1 MEKDT
6 KFEHLEGLIAAT
18 FTPFHEDGQIN
29 LEPIPA
35 MVEHLAKCS
44 IRAIFINGTTGEG
57 PSLTEEERIT
67 LAENF
72 VTEAK
77 KIISKVLFMSDMKA
91 CKALDPS
98 QPMLIRLEQT
108 ASLQFLLPTLNHRA

>member
-6 KFEHLEGLIAAT
+6 NFEHLEGLIAAT

-35 MVEHLAKCS
+35 MVEHLSKCS
-44 IRAIFINGTTGEG
+44 IKGIFINGTTGEG

-67 LAENF
+67 LAESF
-72 VTEAK
+72 VSEAK
-77 KIISKVLFMSDMKA
+77 KYNIK
-91 CKALDPS
+91 
-98 QPMLIRLEQT
+98 
-108 ASLQFLLPTLNHRA
+108 LLT

>member
-1 MEKDT
+1 MFLIKMEKDT

-44 IRAIFINGTTGEG
+44 IRAPRPRANTG
-57 PSLTEEERIT
+57 R
-67 LAENF
+67 AEI
-72 VTEAK
+72 K
-77 KIISKVLFMSDMKA
+77 
-91 CKALDPS
+91 C
-98 QPMLIRLEQT
+98 R
-108 ASLQFLLPTLNHRA
+108 

>member
-6 KFEHLEGLIAAT
+6 NFEHLEGLIAAT

-35 MVEHLAKCS
+35 MVEHLSKCS
-44 IRAIFINGTTGEG
+44 IKGIFINGTTGEG

-67 LAENF
+67 LAESF
-72 VTEAK
+72 VSEAK
-77 KIISKVLFMSDMKA
+77 KYNIKYSGGLKMLVEQAK
-91 CKALDPS
+91 PS
-98 QPMLIRLEQT
+98 YEIWSGNKIEIDRKIYQMLI
-108 ASLQFLLPTLNHRA
+108 NKI

>member
-72 VTEAK
+72 VTQAK
-77 KIISKVLFMSDMKA
+77 KNNIKSIIY
-91 CKALDPS
+91 
-98 QPMLIRLEQT
+98 
-108 ASLQFLLPTLNHRA
+108 